1 VDQETPD
8 RSRPWLAVGAE
19 IAELLPRI
27 DADEFDALRREFDD
41 PKRRWFFSGQGRS
54 GLSAKMAAMR
64 VMHMGRECHVLG
76 EVTCPSVRSGDGI
89 VFVSGSGETPT
100 TVAFARIARA
110 EGARIIALTSHPDST
125 LAQIAD
131 VVLDIPVTSSDQLAG
146 NLFETT
152 ALIVL
157 DSIVNDFGAVEH
169 ANPNATLHYWHTNMQ

>member
-1 VDQETPD
+1 MDQEATN

-27 DADEFDALRREFDD
+27 DVSEFEAVRREFED

-89 VFVSGSGETPT
+89 IFVCGSGETPI

-110 EGARIIALTSHPDST
+110 EGARIVALTRHPDST
-125 LAQIAD
+125 LARIAD
-131 VVLDIPVTSSDQLAG
+131 IVLGIPVTSTDQLGG

-152 ALIVL
+152 ALIVM
-157 DSIVNDFGAVEH
+157 DSIINDFGAVDH